1 MKTYDINQ
9 WAASFG
15 MNVLI
20 KHKWI
25 FLILVLM
32 VAIGGYFGAQRVV
45 MDSSNESFLPEG
57 DPIVEQN
64 DRFKEIFGNE
74 EFVFIYIEADDVFD
88 YDVLTYIRELTGD
101 LEENLPFAREVTS
114 LTNVD
119 YTEAHDD
126 TMFVEELIGDE
137 IPNDPTTLAEIKQ
150 KALSKETYIGSLL
163 TEDSRK
169 TGIAVSF
176 EIIPD
181 TVYLPVKPGFSAL
194 DQVKWPADDVL
205 MQDDV
210 YAQSE
215 LSVAEQAQRH
225 PELSLIKMADPRK
238 LIAPAL
244 QVILDRHPAGDFTV
258 LTTGVPVMDFLADQ
272 IIASEGAKFGLVA
285 LIASVVLLAAIFRNA
300 TAVAGPFL
308 VLLVTLLVT
317 FGMMGWI
324 GLPVSMAGMIILPL
338 LLVISVSYSIHVINH
353 FQRAFRQLHS
363 RRAAL
368 RYAFEHS
375 AWPCF
380 VTAVTTAMGFASFL
394 ILPMKP
400 LRDVGIACAVG
411 VFVAYALVMTLIPI
425 AFSFGKERNLSD
437 SSRKTSKYVQHAPW
451 LSRWADWVIKN
462 ALAVGVV
469 FVLMTVVL
477 AGFSF
482 KFTVESDMLELMGE
496 RVQPV
501 RDMRYIAD
509 RLGGMYSYEIQ
520 IDLPEEGMAKLPEVL
535 KAVDAMAV
543 ETESWDSVALSM
555 SMADIVKDL
564 NMTMHNDDC
573 AFYTVPDE
581 ADLIA
586 QYLLLYEMSG
596 GEGTED
602 WVDYAYQT
610 LRLSVQVREVSTV
623 VGDRLNALIL
633 EQQGFPERTTI
644 TLTGDIPILMRV
656 IGLLSYG
663 QIKSVAVALV
673 AITLMMMLILKSVK
687 VGLISMIPNV
697 FPVLAITGVMGML
710 GYPLDIMT
718 ILVAPMIIG
727 IAVDDTVHYIVH
739 FKQEFAACGSYHEAN
754 RATFGKVGKA
764 IVFTSVILTIGFSI
778 FGLSIVQSMLHIA
791 VLSSVGILSAL
802 AADLFITPVL
812 FVLLRPFENR
822 IESPER
828 EPLTESMS

>member
-1 MKTYDINQ
+1 MKTHDINQ

-15 MNVLI
+15 MNMLI
-20 KHKWI
+20 KYKWI

-32 VAIGGYFGAQRVV
+32 AAIGGYFGAQRVV

-57 DPIVEQN
+57 DVVVEQN

-74 EFVFIYIEADDVFD
+74 EFVFIYIEAEEVFD
-88 YDVLTYIRELTGD
+88 YDVLTYIRD
-101 LEENLPFAREVTS
+101 LGNDIEENLPFVREVTS
-114 LTNVD
+114 LTNAD
-119 YTEAHDD
+119 FTEAHDD

-137 IPNDPTTLAEIKQ
+137 IPDDLATLDKIKQ

-169 TGIAVSF
+169 TGIVVSF

-194 DQVKWPADDVL
+194 DQVKWSAQDVI
-205 MQDDV
+205 MQDGV
-210 YAQSE
+210 YTE
-215 LSVAEQAQRH
+215 EQAQRQ
-225 PELSLIKMADPRK
+225 PELSLTKMADPRK

-244 QVILDRHPAGDFTV
+244 QVILDRHPVGDFTV
-258 LTTGVPVMDFLADQ
+258 LTTGVPVMDFLSDQ

-285 LIASVVLLAAIFRNA
+285 LIASIVLLAAIFRNA
-300 TAVAGPFL
+300 TAVGGPFL

-317 FGMMGWI
+317 FGMMGWV

-363 RRAAL
+363 RQAAL
-368 RYAFEHS
+368 RYALEHS

-411 VFVAYALVMTLIPI
+411 VFVAYILVMVLIPI
-425 AFSFGKERNLSD
+425 AFSFGREHNLSR
-437 SSRKTSKYVQHAPW
+437 SSQKTNKHVQHAPW

-469 FVLMTVVL
+469 FVIATVVL

-482 KFTVESDMLELMGE
+482 KLTVESDMLEIMGN

-501 RDMRYIAD
+501 REMRYIAD

-535 KAVDAMAV
+535 KAVDALAV

-564 NMTMHNDDC
+564 NMTMHNDDR

-610 LRLSVQVREVSTV
+610 LRLSVQVREVSLV
-623 VGDRLNALIL
+623 VGDRLNALIQ
-633 EQQGFPERTTI
+633 EQQGFPEGTVI
-644 TLTGDIPILMRV
+644 ALTGDIPILMRV
-656 IGLLSYG
+656 MGLLSYG
-663 QIKSVAVALV
+663 QIKSVAAALV
-673 AITLMMMLILKSVK
+673 AITLMLMLILKSVR
-687 VGLISMIPNV
+687 VGLISMVPNV

-778 FGLSIVQSMLHIA
+778 FGLSIVKSMLHIA

-802 AADLFITPVL
+802 AADLFITPIL
-812 FVLLRPFENR
+812 FVLLCPFEKR
-822 IESPER
+822 VKTSER
-828 EPLTESMS
+828 EPLTEPMS